1 MRKEIIDKIIELN
14 HIYGEEIFLDKQRFT
29 AFIKDFFPEE
39 IRVIN
44 LLLRG
49 MDVGLYQKLS
59 DLSTNEYELF
69 KKNYIH
75 ILHNDYLLDKNAAAE
90 CIKLWHTI
98 VMRIQGKSQK
108 GHNEVHQEVPK
119 ERDKEKL
126 EKKYKEMS
134 EEKHK
139 EMSEEK
145 NIERLSELLRDKMQI
160 RRQNSKVKDNK
171 KMSGK
176 IKIKKEYSYKD
187 IEEICE
193 RAHFYYKANPF
204 IRDYK
209 KAFKWYKRAAMLG
222 HIDSMFQVG
231 YMYENGRGVEK
242 DTSKALKWYMRAAQ
256 FNHKSAM
263 NNIGYLYE
271 NGEGVEKDINR
282 AITWYEKA
290 MMLGDD
296 TAKNNI
302 RRIYNDSYRKLH

>member
-14 HIYGEEIFLDKQRFT
+14 DIYGEEIFLDKQRFI
-29 AFIKDFFPEE
+29 AFIKDFFPRE

-49 MDVGLYQKLS
+49 MDVGLYQKIS
-59 DLSTNEYELF
+59 DLSPNEYELF

-75 ILHNDYLLDKNAAAE
+75 ILHNDYLLDKNAAGE

-98 VMRIQGKSQK
+98 VKRIQGQSLAGYYSALEEIQK
-108 GHNEVHQEVPK
+108 EMQKEMQREVQSEIS
-119 ERDKEKL
+119 RDK
-126 EKKYKEMS
+126 KKI
-134 EEKHK
+134 KHQ
-139 EMSEEK
+139 S
-145 NIERLSELLRDKMQI
+145 KMATE
-160 RRQNSKVKDNK
+160 NK
-171 KMSGK
+171 KVSNK
-176 IKIKKEYSYKD
+176 IKIKQEYSYKD
-187 IEEICE
+187 IEEICD
-193 RAHFYYKANPF
+193 RAHFYYKANPL

-231 YMYENGRGVEK
+231 YMYENGRGVDK
-242 DTSKALKWYMRAAQ
+242 DIDKALKWYLKAAQ

-282 AITWYEKA
+282 AITWYQKA

-302 RRIYNDSYRKLH
+302 RRIYNDPHRKLH